1 MNCAYHTTNRAV
13 IRCNACARAL
23 CPACDH
29 RIRGFPFCQDCIVAG
44 AELLQ
49 QQQAR
54 HASASNTASGRR
66 TSPFISLLLSFLVPG
81 LGAAYNGQTSK
92 AFVHFAIF
100 AGFFQMATVTD
111 GMMLFVLGILGT
123 YLFAAVDAFRSAQ
136 LIRAGFAPETE
147 SDLIA
152 QRLYGNPLVWAVLL
166 VALGT
171 IFLLHTLL
179 AVRLPVRELLPVA
192 LISLGA
198 YMIYDYVRR
207 RTSGGKKSAPPFDS
221 NRPPPSV
228 IAGGSGNTREF
239 DPATF
244 RSGDL
249 VTQISARAAGGAAKP
264 FEPLR

>member
-1 MNCAYHTTNRAV
+1 M
-13 IRCNACARAL
+13 
-23 CPACDH
+23 
-29 RIRGFPFCQDCIVAG
+29 AG

-49 QQQAR
+49 QQQTRA
-54 HASASNTASGRR
+54 ASAAATPGRK
-66 TSPFISLLLSFLVPG
+66 TSPFFALLLSFLVPG

-111 GMMLFVLGILGT
+111 GLLLFVLGILGT

-147 SDLIA
+147 SELIT
-152 QRLYGNPLVWAVLL
+152 QRLYGNPLAWAVML

-171 IFLLHTLL
+171 IFLLHTLFGI
-179 AVRLPVRELLPVA
+179 RLPVRELLPVA
-192 LISLGA
+192 LILLGL
-198 YMIYDYVRR
+198 YTIYDYLRGRVARR
-207 RTSGGKKSAPPFDS
+207 QPGAPPFDS

-228 IAGGSGNTREF
+228 IAGSGNTREF

-249 VTQISARAAGGAAKP
+249 VTQISARGSGAAAAKP